1 MKYPKV
7 SIIILN
13 WNGLKDTIEC
23 LESLKKITY
32 PSYNVILVD
41 NASAGNDVEVLKQ
54 RFGDYIHAI
63 QNDKNYG
70 YTGGNNIGIRYALE
84 HTQPDYLLLLNN
96 DIVVS
101 PDFLTAL
108 VHAAENDASIG
119 IVGTKTCYYDFPDR
133 IQSAGLKVSMWTG
146 QSSHIGVKQIDEG
159 QYDERREVDSLMG
172 CCLLIKNNVIKKIG
186 MLDESYFCYWDE
198 TDYCARAR
206 EAGYKI
212 MYVPQAKIWHKAAIK
227 ERVWHKNPSTRKSSG
242 TMYYYMARNNFKFMR
257 RHASRAQYSCFA
269 LYFFGWHLWVTTA
282 ACLFY
287 YRDVTR
293 LLAFYRGTRDGILAP
308 S

>member
-1 MKYPKV
+1 MTPIV

-13 WNGLKDTIEC
+13 WNGLEDTIEC

-32 PSYNVILVD
+32 PDYNVIVVD
-41 NASAGNDVEVLKQ
+41 NASAGNDLEVIKQ
-54 RFGDYIHAI
+54 RFGDSIHI
-63 QNDKNYG
+63 IENDKNYG

-96 DIVVS
+96 DIIVS

-108 VHAAENDASIG
+108 VHAAKNDASIG
-119 IVGTKTCYYDFPDR
+119 IVGPKTCYYDFPDR

-146 QSSHIGVKQIDEG
+146 QSSHIGIKQIDNG
-159 QYDERREVDSLMG
+159 QYNQRREVDSLMG

-206 EAGYKI
+206 EAGCKV

-227 ERVWHKNPSTRKSSG
+227 EKVWHKNPVTRKASS

-257 RHASRAQYSCFA
+257 RHASRTQYFSFA
-269 LYFFGWHLWVTTA
+269 LHFFGWHLWFTTA

-287 YRDVTR
+287 YRDITR